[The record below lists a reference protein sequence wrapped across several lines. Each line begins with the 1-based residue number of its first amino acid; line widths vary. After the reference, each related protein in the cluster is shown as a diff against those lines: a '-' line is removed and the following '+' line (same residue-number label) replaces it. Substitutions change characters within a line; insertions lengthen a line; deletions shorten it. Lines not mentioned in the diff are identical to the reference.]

1 MSARFQPPIV
11 ILANGLF
18 PSHTYPLQI
27 LDEAGTVIC
36 TDGSADSLLNL
47 GHTPHII
54 IGDQD
59 STSLNKNEF
68 RGLWIATPDQNKTDL
83 QKTLEWC
90 FVNDLHD
97 VVVLGAMGKREDHS
111 LGNLH
116 VLAEFSEK
124 MNIHFV
130 SDYASIHC
138 CKGKRSFPS
147 IKGQQ
152 ISIVAIEPVES
163 ITTNGLQY
171 ALDNEPLPQACNGI
185 SNAAEGTEFSI
196 DTIHPVWLFINH
208 PG

>member
-68 RGLWIATPDQNKTDL
+68 RGLWIADRKS
-83 QKTLEWC
+83 
-90 FVNDLHD
+90 
-97 VVVLGAMGKREDHS
+97 VV
-111 LGNLH
+111 
-116 VLAEFSEK
+116 
-124 MNIHFV
+124 
-130 SDYASIHC
+130 
-138 CKGKRSFPS
+138 
-147 IKGQQ
+147 
-152 ISIVAIEPVES
+152 
-163 ITTNGLQY
+163 
-171 ALDNEPLPQACNGI
+171 
-185 SNAAEGTEFSI
+185 
-196 DTIHPVWLFINH
+196 
-208 PG
+208 

>member
-97 VVVLGAMGKREDHS
+97 VVVLGAMGKREDIVWVTS
-111 LGNLH
+111 MCWQN
-116 VLAEFSEK
+116 FP
-124 MNIHFV
+124 
-130 SDYASIHC
+130 
-138 CKGKRSFPS
+138 KR
-147 IKGQQ
+147 
-152 ISIVAIEPVES
+152 
-163 ITTNGLQY
+163 
-171 ALDNEPLPQACNGI
+171 
-185 SNAAEGTEFSI
+185 
-196 DTIHPVWLFINH
+196 
-208 PG
+208 